1 MLVKSDV
8 GGNIDRLARSAAT
21 NPERYDADIFA
32 IVEDEVL
39 AGGAASSSSST
50 KGLLWLKR
58 WVRERDFHTALGRA
72 LSSLLAPGMVESS

>member
-21 NPERYDADIFA
+21 NPERYDADILV
-32 IVEDEVL
+32 IVEDEVQ

-58 WVRERDFHTALGRA
+58 WVRERDCHTALGRA
-72 LSSLLAPGMVESS
+72 LSPLLAPGMVEPS